1 MIQQVLLEPLR
12 LELRDVS
19 PPRLE
24 RGDVLLRVEAL
35 TLCGSDVRVYTG
47 EKTGGVRW
55 PAVIGHEFVGEV
67 VEVSD
72 RADEHLLGSRRA
84 VMPWLSCRRC
94 GPCRRGQSNLCEN
107 VEIFGYQLAG
117 AMAERVR
124 VPARAVENGNLVA
137 LPESLPAELGALSE
151 PLACVY
157 HGHLRCGITVG
168 SSVLILGGGPIGML
182 HTMLALRAGATT
194 VIVSEPQPNRAA
206 AIARLGAVT
215 VVDPTE
221 HDLAESVHDLTDGEG
236 VDVAIVCVGHP
247 ALAQDAIAA
256 TRAGGTVN
264 LFAGFGHAGT
274 GEIDLNAIHYKQ
286 LDVLGNVD
294 ASIDEF
300 RTASRLIADGR
311 VDLAPMITHRYALSQ
326 ALEALETARS
336 GEGVKVVIL
345 PDS

>member
-1 MIQQVLLEPLR
+1 MIQQVLTEPLR
-12 LELRDVS
+12 LETRDVA
-19 PPRLE
+19 PPQLE

-67 VEVSD
+67 VEVTD
-72 RADEHLLGSRRA
+72 RRDEHLLGSRRA
-84 VMPWLSCRRC
+84 VVPWLACRQC
-94 GPCRRGQSNLCEN
+94 GPCRRGLTNLCEN
-107 VEIFGYQLAG
+107 VEIFGYQFPG
-117 AMAERVR
+117 AMAEQVR
-124 VPARAVENGNLVA
+124 IPVSAVKNGNLIE
-137 LPESLPAELGALSE
+137 LPASLPAELGALSE

-157 HGHLRCGITVG
+157 HGHLRCRIAVG
-168 SSVLILGGGPIGML
+168 TTVLILGGGPIGML

-206 AIARLGAVT
+206 AIARLGSVT
-215 VVDPTE
+215 VLDPTAC
-221 HDLAESVHDLTDGEG
+221 DLVQAVRDLTGGEG
-236 VDVAIVCVGHP
+236 VAVAIVCIGHP

-274 GEIDLNAIHYKQ
+274 GEIDLNAVHYQQ
-286 LDVLGNVD
+286 LDIIGNVD

-300 RTASRLIADGR
+300 RTASRLIAHDHL
-311 VDLAPMITHRYALSQ
+311 DLAPMITHRYPLSQ

-336 GEGVKVVIL
+336 GKGVKVVIL